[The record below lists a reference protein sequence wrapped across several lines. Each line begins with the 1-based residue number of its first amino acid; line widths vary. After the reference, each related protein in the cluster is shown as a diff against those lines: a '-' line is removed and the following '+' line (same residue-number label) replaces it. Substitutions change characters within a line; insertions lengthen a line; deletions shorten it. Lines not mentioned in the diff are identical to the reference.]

1 MFTKPQGVAMSQD
14 SHASK
19 PKLTIRSIV
28 VPANVYAASV
38 RANSHLMDLT
48 IFGKLR
54 AFCSLEDIAVYCSL
68 NNHLTVNGTPIS
80 SSVMKDIM
88 TIGDGNQAEYNGIIN
103 NMSKTDEI
111 KKLAFSSIES
121 FARPLSSMLALTP
134 DTGAATVVSDTS
146 VKSTLTNIS
155 PVNQVLPYQLK
166 TSGSNVFVVVGTGF
180 DKYVGANS
188 DKKLTK
194 NFVQDFLKLC
204 DGLYS
209 PSEVARHPLFK
220 SFLIHLQSK

>member
-1 MFTKPQGVAMSQD
+1 M
-14 SHASK
+14 
-19 PKLTIRSIV
+19 IRTIV
-28 VPANVYAASV
+28 VPATIYAAAT

-54 AFCSLEDIAVYCSL
+54 NFCSLEDIAVYCAL
-68 NNHLTVNGTPIS
+68 NNHLTINGTPIS
-80 SSVMKDIM
+80 TSQMKDIM

-111 KKLAFSSIES
+111 KKLAMASIES
-121 FARPLSSMLALTP
+121 FAAPMSSMLALTSSAG
-134 DTGAATVVSDTS
+134 TATVVSDTS
-146 VKSTLTNIS
+146 VKNTLTNIT

-180 DKYVGANS
+180 DKYVGARS
-188 DKKLTK
+188 ERSLTK
-194 NFVQDFLKLC
+194 TFVQDFLKLC

-220 SFLIHLQSK
+220 SFLIHLQS

>member
-1 MFTKPQGVAMSQD
+1 MSQD
-14 SHASK
+14 SHLNK
-19 PKLTIRSIV
+19 PKLMIRTIV
-28 VPANVYAASV
+28 VPATIYAAAT

-54 AFCSLEDIAVYCSL
+54 NFCSLEDIAVYCAL
-68 NNHLTVNGTPIS
+68 NNHLTINGTPIS
-80 SSVMKDIM
+80 TSQMKDIM

-111 KKLAFSSIES
+111 RKLAMASIES
-121 FARPLSSMLALTP
+121 FAAPMSSMLALTSSAG
-134 DTGAATVVSDTS
+134 TATVVSDTS
-146 VKSTLTNIS
+146 VKNTLTNIT

-180 DKYVGANS
+180 DKYVGARS
-188 DKKLTK
+188 ERSLTK

-220 SFLIHLQSK
+220 SFLIHLQS